1 MADKAFSYVYPYS
14 REEAKRLREM
24 ELWRESRKLNVACR
38 NAIEEAIYRD
48 FDGVCLKPGCAAS
61 VIAEYGYHRVS
72 YVLANSLQQKDYDG
86 RFSRGNHDWAKQTY
100 IPSDKDGAGADHRC
114 EFAVNSLP
122 TTLDSF
128 VNQYREANQ
137 NLGMFDHTHCLP
149 DTEKQD
155 FEGKVVV
162 LSPRILKEKSL
173 TPQDQ
178 LWLCTGGFGS
188 HAGARGRAVYATNLG
203 DGEKTRW
210 NRNDFIGVLADSHL
224 PDWAREKLVE
234 LQGQAQT
241 AGDTSEMGGMT
252 MQ

>member
-1 MADKAFSYVYPYS
+1 MADKVFSYVYPYS

-48 FDGVCLKPGCAAS
+48 FDGVHLKPDCAPS

-72 YVLANSLQQKDYDG
+72 YVLANSLQQKGFEG
-86 RFSRGNHDWAKQTY
+86 RFSRGNHDWAKQIY
-100 IPSDKDGAGADHRC
+100 ISPDRDGAGVDRRC
-114 EFAVNSLP
+114 QFAANSSP
-122 TTLDSF
+122 ATLDSF
-128 VNQYREANQ
+128 VNQYREAYQ
-137 NLGMFDHTHCLP
+137 KLGMFDHIHCLP

-162 LSPRILKEKSL
+162 LSPRILKEQCL
-173 TPQDQ
+173 TPQNQ

-188 HAGARGRAVYATNLG
+188 HAGSRGRAVYATNLG

-210 NRNDFIGVLADSHL
+210 NRSDFTGVLADSHL
-224 PDWAREKLVE
+224 PDWARERLAE
-234 LQGQAQT
+234 LQEQEQT
-241 AGDTSEMGGMT
+241 AGDSSEMGGMT

>member
-1 MADKAFSYVYPYS
+1 MADKAFPYVYPYS
-14 REEAKRLREM
+14 REEAKRLRET

-48 FDGVCLKPGCAAS
+48 FDGMHLKPDCAAS

-86 RFSRGNHDWAKQTY
+86 RFSKGNHDWAKRTY
-100 IPSDKDGAGADHRC
+100 IPLDRDSAGADHRC
-114 EFAVNSLP
+114 KFAANSSP
-122 TTLDSF
+122 AVLDRF
-128 VNQYREANQ
+128 VNQYRKAYEE
-137 NLGMFDHTHCLP
+137 LGMFDHNHCLP
-149 DTEKQD
+149 DTTKQD

-162 LSPRILKEKSL
+162 LSPCNLREKCL

-188 HAGARGRAVYATNLG
+188 HANARGRAVYATNLN

-210 NRNDFIGVLADSHL
+210 NRSDFIGVLADSHL
-224 PDWAREKLVE
+224 PDWARERLSE
-234 LQGQAQT
+234 LQGQEQT